1 MARNRLTPGGP
12 GGPPYRRLAA
22 SAAVAAFAFA
32 LYRSTLLAGLDL
44 GDTASFQAAAG
55 DAILTP
61 RQGYPLY
68 FAVGNLFVWLSG
80 GEPARAM
87 NLASAIGAALACGV
101 AAWVGAEIAGS
112 LAGGVFAGLL
122 FAVSYTFWSQA
133 IIAEV
138 YALHL
143 LLAGASLA
151 ALLAWAARP
160 SRRRLLVFFAV
171 YALSF
176 GNHLSMI
183 LLAPGFA
190 LFLLLSAPGGPR
202 GVVNVRTALMAAAVA
217 SVAALQYGWNLSYL
231 FHAPDPPA
239 TIADALQAFWF
250 DVTKTDWRESM
261 AFGVP
266 ESGVTRRAAMY
277 WFDIRQ
283 QFGIAGVSL
292 AIGGLASMARA
303 RVRIAALLF
312 LLYGANAVFAFTYN
326 VGDTHVFYLPS
337 HLIVALLAGVGAAR
351 LVDLASRARP
361 GHGVGRGF
369 RSPFGKPLPTPCPAI
384 AMAILLAYP
393 LWRAFDDFPAL
404 DRRADRRATQ
414 TIERLTAGLDGGRSV
429 FAADLNWQLEN
440 GLAYYARHVRPDLVC
455 FRTPEVLLHFP
466 YLVRANLEIGRDIAL
481 TPQGAG
487 RVTAAYGDLF
497 EMVPDADIAVPTLAA
512 RVSEVS
518 RNAPYVLAVL
528 APYRDVPLDRADL
541 DAAAHR
547 LSGGSATLE
556 PRASYNVM
564 AGLTGQTP
572 ALLRSEAHPFRARV
586 RLGRVRVDIRMESW
600 LPADTIRRAGF
611 GHVIAN
617 RRHALALDRGV
628 SFVALR
634 PDGAPA
640 LTAYAA
646 GLYAPMPRFVIR
658 AQPQPGLRSPMW

>member
-12 GGPPYRRLAA
+12 EGPPYGRLAA

-32 LYRSTLLAGLDL
+32 LYRSTLLPGLDL
-44 GDTASFQAAAG
+44 GDAASFQAAAG
-55 DAILTP
+55 DPILTP

-68 FAVGNLFVWLSG
+68 FAVGYLFVWLSG

-101 AAWVGAEIAGS
+101 AAWVGAVIAGS

-151 ALLAWAARP
+151 ALLAWAVRP
-160 SRRRLLVFFAV
+160 SRLRLFVFFAV

-202 GVVNVRTALMAAAVA
+202 GVVNVPTALMAAAVA
-217 SVAALQYGWNLSYL
+217 GVAALQYGWNLSYL

-239 TIADALQAFWF
+239 TMADALGAFWF
-250 DVTKTDWRESM
+250 DVTKADWRESM

-303 RVRIAALLF
+303 RARIAPLLF
-312 LLYGANAVFAFTYN
+312 LLYGVNAAFAFTYN

-337 HLIVALLAGVGAAR
+337 HLIVALLAGAGAAR
-351 LVDLASRARP
+351 LVDLASRARRK
-361 GHGVGRGF
+361 RGLG
-369 RSPFGKPLPTPCPAI
+369 SI
-384 AMAILLAYP
+384 ATAILLAYP

-414 TIERLTAGLDGGRSV
+414 AIERLTAGLDGGRSV

-440 GLAYYARHVRPDLVC
+440 GLAYYVRHVRPDLVC

-466 YLVRANLEIGRDIAL
+466 YLVRDNLEIGRDIAL

-497 EMVPDADIAVPTLAA
+497 EMVPDPDIDPPTLAA

-518 RNAPYVLAVL
+518 PGAPYVLAVL

-541 DAAAHR
+541 DAAARR

-572 ALLRSEAHPFRARV
+572 VLLRSEAQPFRARV
-586 RLGRVRVDIRMESW
+586 RLGGVRVDIRMESW

-646 GLYAPMPRFVIR
+646 GLYAPLPRFVIR
-658 AQPQPGLRSPMW
+658 AQPQPGLRGPMW